1 MRPLLAVAGAL
12 ALLCGCAERQ
22 DSATYCIQTPGK
34 VWGVAPLPAGA
45 TATCPESPTVREEV
59 RSGSTRLEQYELSG
73 WQPEP
78 VLRALQAGGFR
89 ILSRVP
95 DDGIQDAAVLIRQAG
110 SQDEQVTYVAD
121 RMNGNTLVSITARG
135 EH

>member
-1 MRPLLAVAGAL
+1 M
-12 ALLCGCAERQ
+12 
-22 DSATYCIQTPGK
+22 
-34 VWGVAPLPAGA
+34 APLPAGA

>member
-22 DSATYCIQTPGK
+22 GSATYCIQTPGK

-135 EH
+135 KH